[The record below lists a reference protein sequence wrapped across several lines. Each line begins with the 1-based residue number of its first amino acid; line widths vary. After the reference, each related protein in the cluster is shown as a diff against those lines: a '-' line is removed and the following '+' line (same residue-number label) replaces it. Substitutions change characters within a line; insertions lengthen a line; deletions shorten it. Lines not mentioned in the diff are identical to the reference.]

1 MMDNIT
7 IVITEVDDF
16 TYGYGWTPPKRTV
29 TIELT
34 PEQKRKIILNKYER
48 ITDVF
53 LQKGTEEESK

>member
-1 MMDNIT
+1 MDSIT
-7 IVITEVDDF
+7 VIITEVNDF

-34 PEQKRKIILNKYER
+34 EKQKAQIKLGKYEY

-53 LQKGTEEESK
+53 LQKQGEETNG